1 MSNDQKKL
9 ISLTLEALRPFDLN
23 PRINRNPAYDE
34 IKASIRQRGLE
45 HPPVITRRPDEPFY
59 IIASGG
65 NTRLEI
71 LNELWLETRDQKF
84 WNIDCYYQPWD
95 TAKSLD
101 EGNLDCLLGHL
112 IENEKRGALTF
123 IERALGVQSAI
134 DIYRKIHIHFSQNEL
149 AMILVQQG
157 YSVSQPTLSVMM
169 STIRYLL
176 PYIPD
181 QLYGGMSRTTINQ
194 LLALRSLAEKF
205 WDAFTEVTSAPSGQ
219 PYPLFEDVFALALFH
234 FGDPAAGF
242 SVSQVQDE
250 LTGLISEKLNLHYN
264 VVALELDTGAH
275 KRRAFFG
282 AEPVPVLPD
291 ISEQRPIELSPT
303 DKRGTEKNSVIEQ
316 EAADTDD
323 DGVPPVAEPCL
334 EDSSTGMDEPLPT
347 QPATSSASRK
357 DDLSEITSVDIDSVA
372 SLIDQMAW
380 ELAERAGLEFLIS
393 PTGNGVFDI
402 ADPQSG
408 LTNEDK
414 IYWQALAFL
423 AGKLPGS
430 AIIWRQMLIGSPQ
443 TPAGFSDATLNTF
456 FQLLGNIRHLYTLQ
470 RPEE

>member
-9 ISLTLEALRPFDLN
+9 ISLTLETLRPFDLN

-95 TAKSLD
+95 TDKSLD
-101 EGNLDCLLGHL
+101 EGNLDCLLRHL
-112 IENEKRGALTF
+112 IENEKRGELTF
-123 IERALGVQSAI
+123 IERALGVQRAI
-134 DIYRKIHIHFSQNEL
+134 DIYQVIHIHCSQNEL
-149 AMILVQQG
+149 TMMLVQQG

-169 STIRYLL
+169 SAIRYLL

-205 WDAFTEVTSAPSGQ
+205 WNGFTEATPAPADQ
-219 PYPLFEDVFALALFH
+219 PYLVFEDVFALALFH
-234 FGDPAAGF
+234 FGDPDAGF
-242 SVSQVQDE
+242 AVSQVQDE
-250 LTGLISEKLNLHYN
+250 LTGLISQKLNLHYN
-264 VVALELDTGAH
+264 VVALELDTRAH
-275 KRRAFFG
+275 KRSAFFG

-291 ISEQRPIELSPT
+291 ISEQRRIEVSPAE
-303 DKRGTEKNSVIEQ
+303 KRGSEKNSVAEQ
-316 EAADTDD
+316 ETTDTDD
-323 DGVPPVAEPCL
+323 CGVLPVAEPCR
-334 EDSSTGMDEPLPT
+334 EDSCTGTDEPQPT
-347 QPATSSASRK
+347 QPATLPASRH
-357 DDLSEITSVDIDSVA
+357 DDLTEISAVDIDAVA
-372 SLIDQMAW
+372 SLIEQAAW
-380 ELAERAGLEFLIS
+380 ELAERAGLEFLIT
-393 PTGNGVFDI
+393 PTGSGVFDI
-402 ADPQSG
+402 ADPQSE
-408 LTNEDK
+408 LSNEDK

-423 AGKLPGS
+423 AGKLSGS
-430 AIIWRQMLIGSPQ
+430 ALIWRQMLIGSPQ
-443 TPAGFSDATLNTF
+443 MPAGFSEATMNTF